1 MEHLSNEHGLT
12 CEAIMWIGDGARL
25 IPHDEQH
32 AFRYEV
38 RDEHGNVI
46 GFINTDRARQHP
58 DVKWQRSLLRN
69 GRIEELD
76 GKHETVQEALAVFR
90 GYGGRAIYFTINAP
104 HRSLTTIF
112 DADGLERARSFKQGL
127 ISGGAYLADQISI
140 SGTDSTGKVIGE

>member
-1 MEHLSNEHGLT
+1 MEHFSNEHRLT

-25 IPHDEQH
+25 VPHDEQH

-76 GKHETVQEALAVFR
+76 RKHLR
-90 GYGGRAIYFTINAP
+90 
-104 HRSLTTIF
+104 RSGVI
-112 DADGLERARSFKQGL
+112 KQW
-127 ISGGAYLADQISI
+127 QSI
-140 SGTDSTGKVIGE
+140 SRSIPHTKV